1 MISMTRILTGI
12 QPSGS
17 LHLGNYFGAMRPM
30 VELQDQGQVFYCLV
44 DLHAL
49 TTVRDPR
56 VLAENIRSAAIDSL
70 ACGIDPERTV
80 FWRQSHVPMVT
91 ELTWILGNVTPMGLL
106 ERAHAYK
113 DKVAR
118 GIAANHGLFAYPV
131 LMAADILLY
140 DADRVPVGEDQKQ
153 HLEITRD
160 IVVKM
165 NEAYGEVLKL
175 PEPDIQES
183 TAVVPGLD
191 GQKMSKSY
199 GNTIEIFSEEKALRK
214 KVMGIVTDSASLEE
228 PKDPSTSTIVALYR
242 LVASPA
248 EVHQMEAE
256 FRAGG
261 IGYGE
266 FKKRLFA
273 AIWEYF
279 APMRERRDELLRDPA
294 QVDEILRDGAER
306 AQAVA
311 DEVMG
316 RVRRA
321 IGLD

>member
-1 MISMTRILTGI
+1 MTRILTGI

-17 LHLGNYFGAMRPM
+17 LHLGNYFGAMRPI
-30 VELQDQGQVFYCLV
+30 VQLQDEGEVFYCLV

-56 VLAENIRSAAIDSL
+56 ILLQNIRSAAIDSL
-70 ACGIDPERTV
+70 ACGIDPARTV

-91 ELTWILGNVTPMGLL
+91 ELTWVLSNVTPMGLL

-131 LMAADILLY
+131 LMAADILLFES
-140 DADRVPVGEDQKQ
+140 DRVPVGKDQKQ

-160 IVVKM
+160 IAAKM
-165 NEAYGEVLKL
+165 NEAYGEVFKL
-175 PEPDIQES
+175 PEPDIPER

-214 KVMGIVTDSASLEE
+214 KVMGIVTDSATLEE
-228 PKDPSTSTIVALYR
+228 PKDPSASTIVALYR
-242 LVASPA
+242 LVAPPA
-248 EVHQMEAE
+248 EVRQMEAD

-273 AIWEYF
+273 AIWDYF
-279 APMRERRDELLRDPA
+279 GPMRARREELLREPG
-294 QVDEILRDGAER
+294 QIDEILRAGAER
-306 AQAVA
+306 AQAAA
-311 DEVMG
+311 DVVMD

-321 IGLD
+321 VGLE

>member
-1 MISMTRILTGI
+1 MVRILTGI
-12 QPSGS
+12 QPSGA

-30 VELQDQGQVFYCLV
+30 VELQDAGQVFYCLV

-49 TTVRDPR
+49 TTVREPA
-56 VLAENIRSAAIDSL
+56 VLRENIRSAAIDSL

-80 FWRQSHVPMVT
+80 FWRQSDVPMVT
-91 ELTWILGNVTPMGLL
+91 ELTWILSNVTPMGLL

-113 DKVAR
+113 DKVAK
-118 GIAANHGLFAYPV
+118 GIPANHGLFAYPV

-140 DADRVPVGEDQKQ
+140 DADRVPVGRDQKQ

-160 IVVKM
+160 IAVKM
-165 NEAYGEVLKL
+165 NEAYGEVFKL
-175 PEPDIQES
+175 PEPDIQEA
-183 TAVVPGLD
+183 TAIVPGID

-199 GNTIEIFSEEKALRK
+199 GNTLEIFADEKTLRK
-214 KVMGIVTDSASLEE
+214 KVMSIVTDSARVEE

-242 LVASPA
+242 LVAPPH
-248 EVHQMEAE
+248 EVARMEDE
-256 FRAGG
+256 YRSGG
-261 IGYGE
+261 VGYGE

-279 APMRERRDELLRDPA
+279 APMRERRERLLREPG
-294 QVDEILRDGAER
+294 QVDEILRAGAER
-306 AQAVA
+306 AEAVA
-311 DEVMG
+311 REVMA

-321 IGLD
+321 VGLE

>member
-1 MISMTRILTGI
+1 MKRILTGI

-30 VELQDQGQVFYCLV
+30 VELQDEGQVFYCLV

-49 TTVRDPR
+49 TTVRDPQ
-56 VLAENIRSAAIDSL
+56 VLRENIRSAAIDSL
-70 ACGIDPERTV
+70 ACGIDPSRTV
-80 FWRQSHVPMVT
+80 FWRQSHVPDVT
-91 ELTWILGNVTPMGLL
+91 ELTWILSNVTPMGLL

-113 DKVAR
+113 DKVAK

-140 DADRVPVGEDQKQ
+140 DADRVPVGKDQKQ
-153 HLEITRD
+153 HLEIARD
-160 IVVKM
+160 IAVKM

-175 PEPDIQES
+175 PEPDIQEA
-183 TAVVPGLD
+183 TAIVPGLD

-199 GNTIEIFSEEKALRK
+199 GNTIEIFADEKALRK
-214 KVMGIVTDSASLEE
+214 KVMSIVTDSTSVEE
-228 PKDPSTSTIVALYR
+228 PKDPSVSTIVALYR
-242 LVASPA
+242 LVAPPDA
-248 EVHQMEAE
+248 VAQMEAE

-261 IGYGE
+261 VGYGE

-273 AIWEYF
+273 AIWDFF
-279 APMRERRDELLRDPA
+279 APMRERREQLLRDPE
-294 QVDEILRDGAER
+294 QVTEILGTGARR

-311 DEVMG
+311 DEVMA
-316 RVRRA
+316 RVRTA
-321 IGLD
+321 VGLE

>member
-1 MISMTRILTGI
+1 MTRILTGI
-12 QPSGS
+12 QPSGA
-17 LHLGNYFGAMRPM
+17 LHLGNYFGAMRPI
-30 VELQDQGQVFYCLV
+30 VDLQDVGEVFYCLV

-70 ACGIDPERTV
+70 ACGIDPARTV
-80 FWRQSHVPMVT
+80 FWRQSHVPAVT
-91 ELTWILGNVTPMGLL
+91 ELTWILSNVTPMGLL

-118 GIAANHGLFAYPV
+118 GVAANHGLFAYPV

-140 DADRVPVGEDQKQ
+140 DADRVPVGKDQKQ

-160 IVVKM
+160 IAVKM
-165 NEAYGEVLKL
+165 NEAYGPILTL
-175 PEPDIQES
+175 PEPDIQEA
-183 TAVVPGLD
+183 TALVPGVD

-199 GNTIEIFSEEKALRK
+199 GNTIEIFAEEKALRK

-242 LVASPA
+242 LVAPVDA
-248 EVHQMEAE
+248 VEQMEAE

-261 IGYGE
+261 AGYGE

-273 AIWEYF
+273 AIRDYF
-279 APMRERRDELLRDPA
+279 APMRSRREELLRDPA
-294 QVDEILRDGAER
+294 MVDEILRDGAAR
-306 AQAVA
+306 AEVVA
-311 DEVMG
+311 GVVMG
-316 RVRRA
+316 RVREA
-321 IGLD
+321 VGLG

>member
-1 MISMTRILTGI
+1 MPMTRILTGI
-12 QPSGS
+12 QPSGT
-17 LHLGNYFGAMRPM
+17 LHLGNYFGAMRPI
-30 VELQDQGQVFYCLV
+30 VELQDVGQVFYCLV

-70 ACGIDPERTV
+70 ACGIDPARTV
-80 FWRQSHVPMVT
+80 FWRQSHVPEVT
-91 ELTWILGNVTPMGLL
+91 ALTWILSNVTPMGLL

-140 DADRVPVGEDQKQ
+140 DADRVPVGKDQKQ

-160 IVVKM
+160 IAVKM
-165 NEAYGEVLKL
+165 NEAYGPILTL

-183 TAVVPGLD
+183 TALVPGLD

-199 GNTIEIFSEEKALRK
+199 GNTLEIFADEKSLRK
-214 KVMGIVTDSASLEE
+214 KVMSIVTDSATVVE

-242 LVASPA
+242 LVAPQA
-248 EVHQMEAE
+248 AVEQMEAE

-261 IGYGE
+261 VGYGE

-273 AIWEYF
+273 ALWEHF
-279 APMRERRDELLRDPA
+279 APMRARREQLLRDPG
-294 QVDEILRDGAER
+294 QVDEILREGAAR
-306 AQAVA
+306 ANVVAAAV
-311 DEVMG
+311 MS
-316 RVRRA
+316 RVKQA
-321 IGLD
+321 IGLE